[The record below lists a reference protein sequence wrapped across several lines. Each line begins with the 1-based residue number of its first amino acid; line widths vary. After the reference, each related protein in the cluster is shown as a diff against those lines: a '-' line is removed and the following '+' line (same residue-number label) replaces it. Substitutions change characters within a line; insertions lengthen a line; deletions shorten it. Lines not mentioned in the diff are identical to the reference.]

1 MPIGKPKT
9 YTAHSGGRQI
19 ARALWSAS
27 RTNATLLNLRCDDS
41 IFPRME
47 ATFPLLLSSRPL
59 HGNIGGPN
67 ALFLHETDTM
77 KKMLLNAFNMNSVGH
92 IAHGMWRHPRDNS
105 VNYKTLAYWIS
116 LARLLEKGKFDGLF
130 MADVIGINDVYGGS
144 PREACKDAV
153 QVPINDPMLLV
164 SAMAAVTEHLG
175 FGVTSNLSYEYPYLL
190 ARRYSTLDHLTNGR
204 VGWNIVTGYLD
215 SAARSIGRPAQ
226 IEHDLRYDM
235 AEEYME
241 CVYGLWESSWEDGAV
256 RRDRASGVFADPDKI
271 HTIDYSGRFLNMSAV
286 HLCEPS
292 PQRTPV
298 LYQAGSSGK
307 GQAFAGRHAECVFMV
322 GRSPSET
329 GQRVAELRK
338 RAVEAGRQ
346 PNDILVFLGLMVV
359 AGRTSAEAKEKFE
372 EYKRYASPQA
382 GLVHLCS
389 STGIDYSRYGL
400 DEPIAA
406 QNTNAMVSS
415 VEAITKRNQ
424 GDAMTVRKLLAQM
437 ELGAR
442 MSATI
447 VGDAV
452 EVADALQQWMAEAD
466 IDGFNLIR
474 TVTPESFSDFV
485 ELVIPEL
492 QSRGVYKIDYA
503 DGTLRQKLFGRG
515 PILPSR
521 HCGSRF
527 RRP

>member
-1 MPIGKPKT
+1 
-9 YTAHSGGRQI
+9 
-19 ARALWSAS
+19 
-27 RTNATLLNLRCDDS
+27 
-41 IFPRME
+41 
-47 ATFPLLLSSRPL
+47 
-59 HGNIGGPN
+59 
-67 ALFLHETDTM
+67 M
-77 KKMLLNAFNMNSVGH
+77 KKILLNAFNMNSVGH
-92 IAHGMWRHPRDNS
+92 IAHGLWRHPRDNS
-105 VNYKTLAYWIS
+105 VDYKTLDYWTS
-116 LARLLEKGKFDGLF
+116 LAKLLEKGRFDGLF

-144 PREACKDAV
+144 PREACKGAV

-175 FGVTSNLSYEYPYLL
+175 FGITSNLSYEYPYLL

-215 SAARSIGRPAQ
+215 SAARSIGRSAQ
-226 IEHDLRYDM
+226 TEHDLRYDI

-241 CVYGLWESSWEDGAV
+241 CVYQLWERSWDNDAV
-256 RRDRASGVFADPDKI
+256 RRDRESGIFADPDKI
-271 HTIDYSGRFLNMSAV
+271 YTIDYAGRFLKMSAV

-307 GQAFAGRHAECVFMV
+307 GQAFAGRHAECVFVV

-329 GQRVAELRK
+329 GQRVAELR
-338 RAVEAGRQ
+338 RQVVAAGRQ
-346 PNDILVFLGLMVV
+346 PDDVLVFLGLMVV
-359 AGRTSAEAKEKFE
+359 VGRTSLEAKEKLE

-400 DEPIAA
+400 DDPIVAEK
-406 QNTNAMVSS
+406 TNAMVSS
-415 VEAITKRNQ
+415 VESITKRHQ

-442 MSATI
+442 MSTTI
-447 VGDAV
+447 VGNPV
-452 EVADALQQWMAEAD
+452 EVADALQQWMEEAD
-466 IDGFNLIR
+466 IDGFNLMR
-474 TVTPESFSDFV
+474 TVTPESFADFI

-492 QSRGVYKIDYA
+492 QNRGVYKTDYA
-503 DGTLRQKLFGRG
+503 DGTLRQKLFGQG
-515 PILPSR
+515 PTLPAR
-521 HCGSRF
+521 HYGSRF
-527 RRP
+527 RRA